1 MQPIWIVENVA
12 YDLIIGT
19 IGDVILADSNFGII
33 CDSDRMLK
41 RELGGGTIL
50 DLGIYCIQFSLLA
63 FNGKR
68 WVSNTNSTTKSG
80 VSVKCHVK
88 VCPILYFYIKDKML
102 LTLLVIWARLMSQVW
117 TQMYREPSF
126 ILMAAQHDSRLIV
139 APIRKKMRSYMEQ
152 KVEIEL

>member
-80 VSVKCHVK
+80 VSVK
-88 VCPILYFYIKDKML
+88 
-102 LTLLVIWARLMSQVW
+102 MSC
-117 TQMYREPSF
+117 
-126 ILMAAQHDSRLIV
+126 
-139 APIRKKMRSYMEQ
+139 
-152 KVEIEL
+152 